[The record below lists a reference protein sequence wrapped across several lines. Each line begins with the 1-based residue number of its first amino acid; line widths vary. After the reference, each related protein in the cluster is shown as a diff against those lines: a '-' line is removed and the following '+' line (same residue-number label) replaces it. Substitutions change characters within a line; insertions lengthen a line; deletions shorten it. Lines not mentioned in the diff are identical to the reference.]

1 MVELWSP
8 ACSWPSS
15 RAGWCLGCWERSSS
29 MSTVKRAVLG
39 RFWSVATGA
48 APVPLGKMKRLGEV
62 VLLTAEPFLFSCR

>member
-1 MVELWSP
+1 
-8 ACSWPSS
+8 
-15 RAGWCLGCWERSSS
+15 
-29 MSTVKRAVLG
+29 MSTMKRAVLG